1 MSKSILLEVDR
12 LLSDIFFVREKPTS
26 ADETD
31 HRTSLSAARPS
42 NVVVQPVEIQTATT
56 WRPKFVYTYTDRQS
70 NDESNETRKFNRSI
84 DVDLESTQIPVSSQQ
99 FRLKIN
105 FMTSKKSPEINLRIV
120 QSNNFGGEGLFTQK
134 NPKKNSKNPKNCF

>member
-1 MSKSILLEVDR
+1 MVDWKDR
-12 LLSDIFFVREKPTS
+12 CQSRSYWKWIGCYPTFFFVREKPTS

-84 DVDLESTQIPVSSQQ
+84 DVDLESTQIPVCSQQ

-120 QSNNFGGEGLFTQK
+120 Q
-134 NPKKNSKNPKNCF
+134 